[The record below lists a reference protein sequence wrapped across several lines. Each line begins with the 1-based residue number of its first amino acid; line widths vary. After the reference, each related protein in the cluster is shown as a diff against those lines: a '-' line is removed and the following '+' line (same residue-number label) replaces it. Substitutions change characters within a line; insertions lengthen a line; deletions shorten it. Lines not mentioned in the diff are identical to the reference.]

1 MKKFPLEMSQL
12 LYNDI
17 STGVVVRPT
26 IWGENLK
33 NYLTINKT
41 IGPTRLEGNSVT
53 DRKILTD

>member
-12 LYNDI
+12 QYNDT

-33 NYLTINKT
+33 DY
-41 IGPTRLEGNSVT
+41 
-53 DRKILTD
+53 